1 MTTSTTAPSRSP
13 RAPRPLGTALRT
25 VLRGVSQIFFLE
37 NSLSGAL
44 ILGALALMHPWAAVT
59 TALGSAVQALC
70 SAVRHPDETEDD
82 LRARAVVLGDE
93 VRHGIMGYNGALVGA
108 AAALVFAPTPLTA
121 VLATVVGAAA
131 CVPVHMLVARLFATR
146 PLRSAGLPVSTAPF
160 CLTAGMLTL
169 LTAALAGPSAPLTS
183 SGSPWPGLGLG
194 LLNSF
199 AEVVLADG
207 ALPGALI
214 LAALFVGSWRVG
226 LYGLFGAVASFAA
239 ARLIVGHELT
249 DVSTGLWGYSS
260 VLVAIA
266 LGAVVPGLGGW
277 RRRVPL
283 VVVGVALSLAFQH
296 VLVETAIPV
305 FTWPFLLGMWATLLL
320 VAGARRAAGRG

>member
-1 MTTSTTAPSRSP
+1 M
-13 RAPRPLGTALRT
+13 
-25 VLRGVSQIFFLE
+25 
-37 NSLSGAL
+37 
-44 ILGALALMHPWAAVT
+44 
-59 TALGSAVQALC
+59 
-70 SAVRHPDETEDD
+70 
-82 LRARAVVLGDE
+82 
-93 VRHGIMGYNGALVGA
+93 
-108 AAALVFAPTPLTA
+108 
-121 VLATVVGAAA
+121 
-131 CVPVHMLVARLFATR
+131 
-146 PLRSAGLPVSTAPF
+146 STAPF
-160 CLTAGMLTL
+160 CLTAGILTL

-194 LLNSF
+194 LLDSF

-266 LGAVVPGLGGW
+266 LGAVVQGLGGW